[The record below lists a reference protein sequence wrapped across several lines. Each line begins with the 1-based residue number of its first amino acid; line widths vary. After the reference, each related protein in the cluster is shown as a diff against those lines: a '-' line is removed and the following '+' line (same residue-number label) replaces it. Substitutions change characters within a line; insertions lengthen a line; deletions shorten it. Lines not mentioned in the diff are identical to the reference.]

1 MKYKPDAIRFIDGE
15 DTYLDGI
22 KGYGFEKYAVA
33 AACAGRHNIMLFG
46 AFGSGPRVPLIA
58 GMMELL
64 PALLHGEAE
73 EVRRIY
79 SEADE
84 SLPAP
89 EGARPFRL
97 PSSRAGIAEMLG
109 GGNGPK
115 PGEASLAH
123 CGVLLLDEL
132 QDYKSSVLQMLRIP
146 AESRR
151 ITLTRGGHSAVL
163 PADFQLAAAGLLCP
177 CGNFGREDA
186 VCLCSLNAI
195 SSYWRKFLP
204 VIEKTEIRVDTGKNK
219 DFPDMRLEELRTKV
233 KRAWAAQLARQDRLN
248 SRLPKEALD
257 EASLHLETTREQAE
271 ALHRMDRREVLSVTS
286 LAMTVADME
295 EHPKAREEDVEM
307 ALRLHGGLDA
317 VLRTAGIK
325 KEDK

>member
-1 MKYKPDAIRFIDGE
+1 MKYRPDAIRFIDGE
-15 DTYLDGI
+15 NTFLDEI

-46 AFGSGPRVPLIA
+46 SFGSGPRVPLVA

-64 PALLHGEAE
+64 PVLLSSETE

-79 SEADE
+79 TEADE

-97 PSSRAGIAEMLG
+97 PSAKDGLAEMLG

-115 PGEASLAH
+115 PGEASLA
-123 CGVLLLDEL
+123 
-132 QDYKSSVLQMLRIP
+132 
-146 AESRR
+146 
-151 ITLTRGGHSAVL
+151 
-163 PADFQLAAAGLLCP
+163 
-177 CGNFGREDA
+177 
-186 VCLCSLNAI
+186 
-195 SSYWRKFLP
+195 
-204 VIEKTEIRVDTGKNK
+204 
-219 DFPDMRLEELRTKV
+219 
-233 KRAWAAQLARQDRLN
+233 RQDRLN
-248 SRLPKEALD
+248 SRLPKEALE
-257 EASLHLETTREQAE
+257 EACLHLETTLEQAE

-295 EHPKAREEDVEM
+295 GHPKAGEEDVEM

-325 KEDK
+325 KEEK